1 MGLGNVM
8 NESKLALSGLPSC
21 LLHTPPLLVFL
32 PGSGCCLLNMS
43 VATTH
48 GKLGFCCFV
57 RLLQPGNVF
66 GLQDVDG
73 EL

>member
-1 MGLGNVM
+1 MKVN
-8 NESKLALSGLPSC
+8 
-21 LLHTPPLLVFL
+21 LHLVVCHHACPIHLHLLVFL
-32 PGSGCCLLNMS
+32 PGLGCCLLNMS

-48 GKLGFCCFV
+48 GKLGFCYFV

-73 EL
+73 ELLRLQ